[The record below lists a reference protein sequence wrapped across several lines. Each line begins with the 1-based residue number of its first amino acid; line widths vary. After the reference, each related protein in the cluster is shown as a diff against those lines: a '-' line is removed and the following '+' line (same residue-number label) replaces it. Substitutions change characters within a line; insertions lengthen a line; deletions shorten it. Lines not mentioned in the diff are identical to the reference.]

1 MKEAKKEKT
10 NVMRLLEAAGIAFR
24 TMEYEVDE
32 NDLSGVHVAEQIGED
47 PDAVFKT
54 LVLKGE
60 KTGYLVCCI
69 PVAEELDLKKV
80 ARAAGDKK
88 VEMIPMKELLPTTGY
103 IRGGC
108 SPIGMKKKFPTYIEE
123 TAILFD
129 EIAVS
134 AGVRGQQIILNPDD
148 LVRYVDA
155 TICSL
160 VVDTIHL

>member
-1 MKEAKKEKT
+1 MKEKKSEKT
-10 NVMRLLEAAGIAFR
+10 NVMRLLDAAGIAYR
-24 TMEYEVDE
+24 TQEYEVDE
-32 NDLSGVHVAEQIGED
+32 NDLSGVHVAQQIGED

-80 ARAAGDKK
+80 AKAAGDKK
-88 VEMIPMKELLPTTGY
+88 VEMLPMKELLPATGY

-123 TAILFD
+123 TAVLFE

-134 AGVRGQQIILNPDD
+134 AGMRGAQIILNPED
-148 LVRYVDA
+148 LRRYVGA
-155 TICSL
+155 EFVPLT
-160 VVDTIHL
+160 V

>member
-1 MKEAKKEKT
+1 MKGNKAEKT
-10 NVMRLLEAAGIAFR
+10 NVMRLLDAAGIAYR
-24 TMEYEVDE
+24 TQEYEVDE
-32 NDLSGVHVAEQIGED
+32 HDLSGVHVAQQIGQD
-47 PDAVFKT
+47 PDCVFKT

-88 VEMIPMKELLPTTGY
+88 VEMLPMKELLPTTGY

-108 SPIGMKKKFPTYIEE
+108 SPIGMKKRFPTYIEE
-123 TAILFD
+123 TAILFE

-134 AGVRGQQIILNPDD
+134 AGIRGAQIILNPEI
-148 LVRYVDA
+148 LGQYVEA
-155 TICSL
+155 KFCSL
-160 VVDTIHL
+160 VQD

>member
-1 MKEAKKEKT
+1 MRERKTEKT
-10 NVMRLLEAAGIAFR
+10 NVMRLLDAAGIEYR
-24 TMEYEVDE
+24 TQEYEVDE
-32 NDLSGVHVAEQIGED
+32 NDLSGLHVAQQIGQD
-47 PDAVFKT
+47 PDSVFKT

-88 VEMIPMKELLPTTGY
+88 VEMLPMRELLPTTGY

-134 AGVRGQQIILNPDD
+134 AGIRGAQIILNPED
-148 LVRYVDA
+148 LSRYVEA
-155 TICSL
+155 EYASL
-160 VVDTIHL
+160 VQE

>member
-1 MKEAKKEKT
+1 MKEHKKEKT
-10 NVMRLLEAAGIAFR
+10 NVMRLLDAAKIPYR

-32 NDLSGVHVAEQIGED
+32 TDLSGLHVAQQLGQD
-47 PDAVFKT
+47 PDTCFKT

-69 PVAEELDLKKV
+69 PVAQELDLKKV

-88 VEMIPMKELLPTTGY
+88 VEMLPMKELLPVTGY

-108 SPIGMKKKFPTYIEE
+108 SPIGMKKKFPTYVDE
-123 TAILFD
+123 TAILFE

-134 AGVRGQQIILNPDD
+134 AGMRGAQVILDPQR
-148 LVRYVDA
+148 LAEYVDA
-155 TICSL
+155 SFRDL
-160 VVDTIHL
+160 VSE